1 MTSSYIDGFPIFK
14 FMSVEEY
21 ENNREVIE
29 SSINLEKEK
38 IGDEKEEEKEGEPQ
52 PSDVDNDDAL
62 PPGVFTYNIETF
74 GSRNGYI
81 PGK

>member
-1 MTSSYIDGFPIFK
+1 
-14 FMSVEEY
+14 MSVEEY
-21 ENNREVIE
+21 ENNKEVIE
-29 SSINLEKEK
+29 SSINLKKEK
-38 IGDEKEEEKEGEPQ
+38 IGDEKEEEVEKKEEPQ
-52 PSDVDNDDAL
+52 PSDDDDTL